1 MWTTAIS
8 LPVMNSREQDAAGF
22 ITDNKQYLENIPAN
36 MRDATRQDE
45 IHANQMGYTADVVV
59 EIDAAAYDGAGYF
72 IDEATGD
79 EYDIVRTF
87 QADRSNRIQLTGKRR
102 QHGKS

>member
-8 LPVMNSREQDAAGF
+8 LPVMNNSEQDASGF
-22 ITDNKQYLENIPAN
+22 IEDNKSYLEGIPAN
-36 MRDATRQDE
+36 MLDATRQDE
-45 IHANQMGYTADVVV
+45 ILANQMGYTADVVV

-79 EYDIVRTF
+79 EYDIKRTYR
-87 QADRSNRIQLTGKRR
+87 ADRSGFIRLTGQRR
-102 QHGKS
+102 HHGKS